1 MESFA
6 MLMSTIGAS
15 SVEHNLVETLPIEIT
30 EIIFRQ
36 LDPRSLLNVAQVSKK
51 WMTLC
56 RGNCK
61 IRRTVRDHL
70 QKERRQLLEIDAI
83 ESKSIK
89 MKISKPSKVRP
100 IPNYP
105 STFTLAS
112 FSFRPSSGAAQR
124 GFTKPKGLGNRRS
137 KAINSQRIKTRLR

>member
-15 SVEHNLVETLPIEIT
+15 SVEHNLIEMLPIEIT

-51 WMTLC
+51 WMAVC

-70 QKERRQLLEIDAI
+70 QKERRQLLEIDAM
-83 ESKSIK
+83 EPKSKKIK
-89 MKISKPSKVRP
+89 MNKPSKVRP

-105 STFTLAS
+105 STFNLAS
-112 FSFRPSSGAAQR
+112 FSFRPSSGAAKR
-124 GFTKPKGLGNRRS
+124 EFTEPKGLGNRRS
-137 KAINSQRIKTRLR
+137 KSISQRIKTRLR